1 LLKPSP
7 LRAAPRRPPR
17 PRRRPFG
24 QSVVEFAIV
33 APILI
38 LMIGAIADLG
48 RIYTSAVAI
57 ESAAREA
64 ADYGSFHA
72 GNWDTTTPP
81 PPDDNRTKTIAN
93 MERRA
98 CTAAWGSHLDGY
110 TEPAGT
116 VDHATCTNP
125 TFSYS
130 LEPDNASC
138 ANALAEP
145 PCIVHVRMTYDFHLF
160 LGIPPMPST
169 IQLVRDSRFQM
180 QDLQAPTP

>member
-7 LRAAPRRPPR
+7 LRAAPKRPAR
-17 PRRRPFG
+17 LRRRPFG

-48 RIYTSAVAI
+48 RVYTSAVAI
-57 ESAAREA
+57 EAAAREA

-72 GNWDTTTPP
+72 INWDATNAPP
-81 PPDDNRTKTIAN
+81 PGDNQSKTLAN

-116 VDHATCTNP
+116 LNHSTCTNP
-125 TFSYS
+125 SFTFS
-130 LEPDNASC
+130 LEPSDPSC
-138 ANALAEP
+138 ADARTEP
-145 PCIVHVRMTYDFHLF
+145 PCIVHVQANYDFHLF
-160 LGIPPMPST
+160 LGIPPMPSS
-169 IQLVRDSRFQM
+169 IQLTRDSRFQM
-180 QDLQAPTP
+180 QDLTPP

>member
-1 LLKPSP
+1 LLKLPP
-7 LRAAPRRPPR
+7 LRAAHTRAARA
-17 PRRRPFG
+17 RRRPLG
-24 QSVVEFAIV
+24 QYVVEFAIV

-72 GNWDTTTPP
+72 INWATTPT
-81 PPDDNRTKTIAN
+81 DNRSVTVAN

-116 VDHATCTNP
+116 TNHETCTNP
-125 TFSYS
+125 SFSFT
-130 LEPDNASC
+130 LEPDDATC
-138 ANALAEP
+138 ADSTTEP
-145 PCIVHVRMTYDFHLF
+145 PCLVHVRMTYDFHLF
-160 LGIPPMPST
+160 LGIPPMPSS

-180 QDLQAPTP
+180 QDLTPP

>member
-1 LLKPSP
+1 MPKTLP
-7 LRAAPRRPPR
+7 RAGAAPARHRVS
-17 PRRRPFG
+17 G
-24 QSVVEFAIV
+24 QAVVEFAIV

-72 GNWDTTTPP
+72 TNWQQTPA
-81 PPDDNRTKTIAN
+81 DNRSVTVAN

-116 VDHATCTNP
+116 VNHATCSNP
-125 TFSYS
+125 SFSFT
-130 LEPDNASC
+130 LEPDDPAC
-138 ANALAEP
+138 ADPATEP

-180 QDLQAPTP
+180 QDLTPP